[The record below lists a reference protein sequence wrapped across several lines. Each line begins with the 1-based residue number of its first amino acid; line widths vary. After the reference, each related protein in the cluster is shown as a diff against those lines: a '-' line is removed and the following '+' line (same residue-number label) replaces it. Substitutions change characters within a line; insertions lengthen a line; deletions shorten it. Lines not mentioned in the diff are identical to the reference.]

1 MSERW
6 QRQSRLR
13 DLLAEHK
20 HCTSVGG
27 GLRDDSNPSKSGDD
41 GACLQGAGVAMSGN
55 KKISAPMVR
64 AAKDGGKRLSV
75 ATAYDATFARL
86 FDEGGIDILLVGDS
100 LGMVVQGQPNTLA
113 VTLDD
118 MIYHTRAV
126 ARGADRAQVVADLP
140 FMSYQLSVEQ
150 ALRSAGR
157 LVQEGAAEAVKLEG
171 GVHAAPSIERIVRAG
186 IPVMGHVGLTP
197 QSVLTMGGFRVQ
209 GREEEGLRRLLDDI
223 RAVERAGAYCV
234 VIEGV
239 PSDVGS
245 KLTKAVDIPTIGIGA
260 GPDCDGQVL
269 VGYDLLGLFREFK
282 PRFVKQFASLGD
294 AVVQATR
301 SYVDEV
307 RAGSFP
313 GPEHSFA
320 PRQQESPMSEAT
332 GALPLPV
339 AAPSYGPA
347 GEDD

>member
-1 MSERW
+1 
-6 QRQSRLR
+6 
-13 DLLAEHK
+13 
-20 HCTSVGG
+20 
-27 GLRDDSNPSKSGDD
+27 
-41 GACLQGAGVAMSGN
+41 
-55 KKISAPMVR
+55 
-64 AAKDGGKRLSV
+64 
-75 ATAYDATFARL
+75 
-86 FDEGGIDILLVGDS
+86 
-100 LGMVVQGQPNTLA
+100 
-113 VTLDD
+113 
-118 MIYHTRAV
+118 
-126 ARGADRAQVVADLP
+126 QVVADLP

-209 GREEEGLRRLLDDI
+209 GREEGGLRRLLDDI

-234 VIEGV
+234 VFEGV

-282 PRFVKQFASLGD
+282 PRFVKQFAPLGD

-307 RAGSFP
+307 HAGSFP

-320 PRQQESPMSEAT
+320 
-332 GALPLPV
+332 
-339 AAPSYGPA
+339 
-347 GEDD
+347 